1 MQFRISVTIA
11 CGHQITSSDY
21 DVAMHK
27 HVVVSTFFAITLTA
41 CSSSS
46 GTTSETVIATDTTI
60 TSEDEGVVDETASTV
75 IAPTDAI
82 VNADGSISI
91 NVIVGTDDYD
101 TLAGDRVVK
110 VALGSAVT
118 ITLTDPNEDQD
129 YHLHVY
135 DVGAEAKK
143 GEPGVISLVV
153 DQAGQF
159 DVESH
164 TTGKMLLVLVV
175 G

>member
-1 MQFRISVTIA
+1 MRKYIVIS
-11 CGHQITSSDY
+11 SL
-21 DVAMHK
+21 
-27 HVVVSTFFAITLTA
+27 FAITLTA
-41 CSSSS
+41 CGSSS
-46 GTTSETVIATDTTI
+46 GTTNESIIASDTTI
-60 TSEDEGVVDETASTV
+60 ISEDEGAVDDTASTV
-75 IAPTDAI
+75 VAPTDAI

-110 VALGSAVT
+110 VALGPAVT

>member
-1 MQFRISVTIA
+1 MRNYIVIS
-11 CGHQITSSDY
+11 SL
-21 DVAMHK
+21 
-27 HVVVSTFFAITLTA
+27 FAITLTA
-41 CSSSS
+41 CGTSS
-46 GTTSETVIATDTTI
+46 GTTNESIIASDTTI
-60 TSEDEGVVDETASTV
+60 ISDDEGAVDETASTV
-75 IAPTDAI
+75 VAPSDAD

-101 TLAGDRVVK
+101 TLEGDRVVK

>member
-1 MQFRISVTIA
+1 MRKYIVIS
-11 CGHQITSSDY
+11 SL
-21 DVAMHK
+21 
-27 HVVVSTFFAITLTA
+27 FAITLTA
-41 CSSSS
+41 CGSSV
-46 GTTSETVIATDTTI
+46 GTTNETDIATDTTI
-60 TSEDEGVVDETASTV
+60 ISEDQEVIDETASTV
-75 IAPTDAI
+75 VAPSDAV

-175 G
+175 S

>member
-1 MQFRISVTIA
+1 LVYQIVYYDIA
-11 CGHQITSSDY
+11 
-21 DVAMHK
+21 MRK
-27 HVVVSTFFAITLTA
+27 HIVVSSLFALTLTA
-41 CSSSS
+41 CGSSS
-46 GTTSETVIATDTTI
+46 GTTNDTIGASDTTMI
-60 TSEDEGVVDETASTV
+60 SMDEETMDETASTV
-75 IAPTDAI
+75 VAPTDAV

-101 TLAGDRVVK
+101 TLEGDRVVK

-118 ITLTDPNEDQD
+118 ITLTDANEDQD

-135 DVGAEAKK
+135 DVGAKAKK

-164 TTGKMLLVLVV
+164 TTGKLLLVLVV

>member
-1 MQFRISVTIA
+1 MRKHIVISSLFALTFTA
-11 CGHQITSSDY
+11 CG
-21 DVAMHK
+21 
-27 HVVVSTFFAITLTA
+27 
-41 CSSSS
+41 SSSS
-46 GTTSETVIATDTTI
+46 TTNDTIVASDNTMV
-60 TSEDEGVVDETASTV
+60 SEDEAVVDASASTV
-75 IAPTDAI
+75 VAPTDAI
-82 VNADGSISI
+82 INADGSVSI

-101 TLAGDRVVK
+101 TLAGERVVK

-118 ITLTDPNEDQD
+118 ITLTDANEDQD

-143 GEPGVISLVV
+143 GEPGVISLIV

-164 TTGKMLLVLVV
+164 TTGKTLLVLVV

>member
-1 MQFRISVTIA
+1 MRKYIVIS
-11 CGHQITSSDY
+11 SL
-21 DVAMHK
+21 
-27 HVVVSTFFAITLTA
+27 FAITLTS
-41 CSSSS
+41 CGSSS
-46 GTTSETVIATDTTI
+46 GTTNESIIASDTTI
-60 TSEDEGVVDETASTV
+60 ISDDEGAVDETASTV
-75 IAPTDAI
+75 VAPSDAV

>member
-1 MQFRISVTIA
+1 MRKHIVISSLFVL
-11 CGHQITSSDY
+11 
-21 DVAMHK
+21 
-27 HVVVSTFFAITLTA
+27 TLTA
-41 CSSSS
+41 CGSSSS
-46 GTTSETVIATDTTI
+46 TTSDTIVASDTTMVA
-60 TSEDEGVVDETASTV
+60 EDEAVVDASASTV
-75 IAPTDAI
+75 AAPTDAI
-82 VNADGSISI
+82 INADGSVSI

-101 TLAGDRVVK
+101 TLAGERVVK
-110 VALGSAVT
+110 VSLGSAVT
-118 ITLTDPNEDQD
+118 IALTDANEDQD

-164 TTGKMLLVLVV
+164 TTGKTLLVLVV
-175 G
+175 E

>member
-1 MQFRISVTIA
+1 MLKHIVIS
-11 CGHQITSSDY
+11 SLL
-21 DVAMHK
+21 
-27 HVVVSTFFAITLTA
+27 AITLTA
-41 CSSSS
+41 CGSSS
-46 GTTSETVIATDTTI
+46 GTTNETAIAADTTI
-60 TSEDEGVVDETASTV
+60 ISEDEDAADETASTV
-75 IAPTDAI
+75 VAPSDAV

-118 ITLTDPNEDQD
+118 ITLTDANEDQD

-164 TTGKMLLVLVV
+164 TTGKTLLVLVV

>member
-1 MQFRISVTIA
+1 MRKYIVIS
-11 CGHQITSSDY
+11 SL
-21 DVAMHK
+21 
-27 HVVVSTFFAITLTA
+27 FAITLTA
-41 CSSSS
+41 CGSSS
-46 GTTSETVIATDTTI
+46 GTTNESIIASDTTI
-60 TSEDEGVVDETASTV
+60 ISEDQEVIDETASTV
-75 IAPTDAI
+75 VAPSDAV

>member
-1 MQFRISVTIA
+1 VFYPIVYYDIAMRKYIVIS
-11 CGHQITSSDY
+11 SL
-21 DVAMHK
+21 
-27 HVVVSTFFAITLTA
+27 FAITLTA
-41 CSSSS
+41 CGSSSD
-46 GTTSETVIATDTTI
+46 TTNESIIASDTTI
-60 TSEDEGVVDETASTV
+60 ISEDEGAVDETASTV
-75 IAPTDAI
+75 VAPTDAI

>member
-1 MQFRISVTIA
+1 MRKYIVIS
-11 CGHQITSSDY
+11 SL
-21 DVAMHK
+21 
-27 HVVVSTFFAITLTA
+27 FAITLTA
-41 CSSSS
+41 CGSSS
-46 GTTSETVIATDTTI
+46 GTTNESIIASDTTI
-60 TSEDEGVVDETASTV
+60 ISDDQEVIDETASTV
-75 IAPTDAI
+75 VSPLDAV

-159 DVESH
+159 EVESH

>member
-1 MQFRISVTIA
+1 MRKHIIIS
-11 CGHQITSSDY
+11 SL
-21 DVAMHK
+21 
-27 HVVVSTFFAITLTA
+27 FAITLTA
-41 CSSSS
+41 CGTSSSS
-46 GTTSETVIATDTTI
+46 TSETSMLADDEEAVDAIATT
-60 TSEDEGVVDETASTV
+60 VV
-75 IAPTDAI
+75 APTDAV
-82 VNADGSISI
+82 VNADGSFGI
-91 NVIVGTDDYD
+91 NVIVGTDDYE
-101 TLAGDRVVK
+101 TLAGERVVK
-110 VALGSAVT
+110 IALGSAVT

-164 TTGKMLLVLVV
+164 TTGQLLLVLVV

>member
-1 MQFRISVTIA
+1 MRKHIVIS
-11 CGHQITSSDY
+11 SL
-21 DVAMHK
+21 
-27 HVVVSTFFAITLTA
+27 FAITLTA
-41 CSSSS
+41 CGSSA
-46 GTTSETVIATDTTI
+46 GTTNETGIPTDTTI
-60 TSEDEGVVDETASTV
+60 ISEYQEAIDESASTV
-75 IAPTDAI
+75 VAPTDAV
-82 VNADGSISI
+82 VNSDGSISI

-118 ITLTDPNEDQD
+118 ITLTDANEDQD

>member
-1 MQFRISVTIA
+1 MRKYIVIS
-11 CGHQITSSDY
+11 SL
-21 DVAMHK
+21 
-27 HVVVSTFFAITLTA
+27 FAITLTA
-41 CSSSS
+41 CGSSS
-46 GTTSETVIATDTTI
+46 GTTNESIIASDTTI
-60 TSEDEGVVDETASTV
+60 ISEDQEVIDETASTV
-75 IAPTDAI
+75 VAPSDAV

-175 G
+175 S

>member
-1 MQFRISVTIA
+1 MRKHIVL
-11 CGHQITSSDY
+11 SSL
-21 DVAMHK
+21 
-27 HVVVSTFFAITLTA
+27 FAITLTA
-41 CSSSS
+41 CGSSSD
-46 GTTSETVIATDTTI
+46 TTNESDIATDTTI
-60 TSEDEGVVDETASTV
+60 ISEYLEAIDETASTV
-75 IAPTDAI
+75 VAPTDAI

-91 NVIVGTDDYD
+91 NVNVGTDDYD

-143 GEPGVISLVV
+143 GEPGIISLVV

>member
-1 MQFRISVTIA
+1 MRKYIVIS
-11 CGHQITSSDY
+11 SL
-21 DVAMHK
+21 
-27 HVVVSTFFAITLTA
+27 FAITLTA
-41 CSSSS
+41 CGSSS
-46 GTTSETVIATDTTI
+46 GTTNESIIASDTTI
-60 TSEDEGVVDETASTV
+60 ISEDEGAVDDTASTV
-75 IAPTDAI
+75 VAPTDAI

-175 G
+175 S

>member
-1 MQFRISVTIA
+1 MLA
-11 CGHQITSSDY
+11 DNEE
-21 DVAMHK
+21 AMGATATT
-27 HVVVSTFFAITLTA
+27 VV
-41 CSSSS
+41 
-46 GTTSETVIATDTTI
+46 
-60 TSEDEGVVDETASTV
+60 
-75 IAPTDAI
+75 APTDAI

-91 NVIVGTDDYD
+91 NVIVGINDYD
-101 TLAGDRVVK
+101 TLVGERVVN

-118 ITLTDPNEDQD
+118 ITLTDPNEDQN

-143 GEPGVISLVV
+143 GEPCVISLVV

-164 TTGKMLLVLVV
+164 TTGKTLLVLVV